1 MASKKQRRANIREP
15 LLMVY
20 VGICVIAVVL
30 TVVIAF
36 NESNSSTLVS
46 QTVATVTRTT
56 APIILTQQA
65 EGSVN
70 QDEHP
75 GQVEN
80 SVSSTPK
87 TKATETPK
95 R

>member
-1 MASKKQRRANIREP
+1 
-15 LLMVY
+15 MVY
-20 VGICVIAVVL
+20 VGVCVIAVVL

-36 NESNSSTLVS
+36 NEANSSTQVS
-46 QTVATVTRTT
+46 QAAAIVTRTT
-56 APIILTQQA
+56 APFILTQQA

-70 QDEHP
+70 LDEHP

-87 TKATETPK
+87 PKATETPK